1 MTSHCLATQE
11 FPLQSSWLHTFNQAD
26 LERGQHSHNECR
38 LCRFTQAPSTGNP
51 KQRKNALTTAQY
63 NYFTEPTSILSSS
76 PRKKISTEQSQD
88 YRFPF
93 SARKR
98 HKNDTYSDTNMKK
111 NVVRHA
117 HARCENWHPR
127 SGRLFALHCYQ
138 RVYVVWCICVHL
150 HACVN
155 ST

>member
-1 MTSHCLATQE
+1 MVQLSFLYRAADFTPSTRLTLNGVSTALRVPFLLFHSGPRQLETQNKE
-11 FPLQSSWLHTFNQAD
+11 RMHLQRRSIITTRSQQVSS
-26 LERGQHSHNECR
+26 R
-38 LCRFTQAPSTGNP
+38 LCPRKTISTG
-51 KQRKNALTTAQY
+51 
-63 NYFTEPTSILSSS
+63 
-76 PRKKISTEQSQD
+76 QSQD

-111 NVVRHA
+111 NAVRHA

-138 RVYVVWCICVHL
+138 RVYAVWCVCVRL